1 MRARCLCFAQGKPAS
16 GRVGRVN
23 APKRR
28 GTAAETA
35 VVRYLQAH
43 GYPHAER
50 RALRGRADCGDVA
63 GIPGVAVEVKDC
75 AKVDLAGWLDE
86 ARREAVNARAGI
98 GVVVRRRRGRP
109 DVGEWF
115 AVLSVAD
122 LLRLLDPE
130 LSS

>member
-1 MRARCLCFAQGKPAS
+1 M
-16 GRVGRVN
+16 N

-43 GYPHAER
+43 GYPYAER
-50 RALRGRADCGDVA
+50 RALRGNADCGDVA
-63 GIPGVAVEVKDC
+63 GVPGVALEVKDE
-75 AKVDLAGWLDE
+75 ARVDLPGWLDE
-86 ARREAVNARAGI
+86 ATREAVNARAGL
-98 GVVVRRRRGRP
+98 GVVIRRRRGRP

-115 AVLSVAD
+115 AVLRVSD

-130 LSS
+130 LQR